1 MKTATKTI
9 SGHLPTYKRI
19 LILPF
24 ILALLCVVSCSKNED
39 VVDIDDLIVGTWQLT
54 DYTLVSNVP
63 TDDGTL
69 NIAANGEEDM
79 GDLLITF
86 HPDGTTS
93 YSGVGFTLAYT
104 VSKDDIT
111 LAEEEMRMQSMVL
124 NGTWKKEGDKLI
136 VDYPGYGL
144 DPLEIQIELLTE
156 NELQLAA
163 TVEPLMALPESGY
176 TAVTASVDAHFVR
189 TTLPVQRPEIE
200 EVFTDPIVGTW
211 RLEYFGWNTVID
223 PVDPEDPTLWI
234 TYESQN
240 ADESDVEI
248 TFNLD
253 GTTTYNGNSF
263 TAVMT
268 MEVDGVTASE
278 QEYQAQPGVVT
289 GGTWK
294 RVDGNTLIVDHPSNP
309 FGPIEMHIDY
319 LWREVPGNNEERVPL
334 YMWAR
339 MPPPIPI
346 PGLGEIQVDIEY
358 YRVY

>member
-200 EVFTDPIVGTW
+200 EIFADPIVGTW
-211 RLEYFGWNTVID
+211 RLEAVGWDVTID
-223 PVDPEDPTLWI
+223 PVDPEDPTI
-234 TYESQN
+234 HIQYMSID
-240 ADESDVEI
+240 APASDVEV
-248 TFNLD
+248 TFHLN

-268 MEVDGVTASE
+268 TEANGVVVGE

-294 RVDGNTLIVDHPSNP
+294 RIGNTLIVDYPGNP
-309 FGPIEMHIDY
+309 FGPIEMEIVTFGGRFDDDT
-319 LWREVPGNNEERVPL
+319 REVTETMHLV
-334 YMWAR
+334 AR
-339 MPPPIPI
+339 REPPVPI
-346 PGLGEIQVDIEY
+346 PGVGEIETHVHYTRIE
-358 YRVY
+358 